1 MTYREKMI
9 HNLDMAEA
17 MTKEIEKMEAA
28 VQVHAETE
36 HIMLYQMAHAL
47 QDNLVYR
54 NRVQRRDLY
63 LGLARTY
70 ALAELAISSPR
81 LFP

>member
-9 HNLDMAEA
+9 YNLDMAEA
-17 MTKEIEKMEAA
+17 MTKEIERMEAA

-63 LGLARTY
+63 LLLARTY
-70 ALAELAISSPR
+70 ALAAMVP
-81 LFP
+81 